1 MEAEG
6 RAPRRC
12 TTRFNALP
20 YSRHPFHWAASLC
33 PSRLRR
39 VGLATRA
46 VVILRSAGIDLIRS
60 GVECGDGR

>member
-6 RAPRRC
+6 RAPDAAAPGPTLSPTQGIPFIGRR
-12 TTRFNALP
+12 
-20 YSRHPFHWAASLC
+20 
-33 PSRLRR
+33 PSAPLVYEG

-46 VVILRSAGIDLIRS
+46 VVVLRSAGIDLIRS

>member
-12 TTRFNALP
+12 STRSNALP
-20 YSRHPFHWAASLC
+20 TQGIPFIGRR
-33 PSRLRR
+33 PSAPLVYEG

-46 VVILRSAGIDLIRS
+46 VVVLRSAGIDLIRS